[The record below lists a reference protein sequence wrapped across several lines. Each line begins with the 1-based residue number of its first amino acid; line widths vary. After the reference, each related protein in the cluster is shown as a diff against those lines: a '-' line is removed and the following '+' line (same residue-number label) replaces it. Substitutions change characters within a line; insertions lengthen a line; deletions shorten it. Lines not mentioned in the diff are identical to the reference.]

1 VSAFV
6 PAPPDQVLAYVSDT
20 RNDPEWCPNVGPVTQ
35 VGGSGV
41 EVGARFEFI
50 QTVSTPRGVLESPVT
65 VEVTAVG
72 DDRITWQVKDRFQER
87 EVQLEVSA
95 DGDGSKVTQTTSA
108 VFRRRP
114 GVARWFY
121 PFLARKTF
129 RDQFAHL
136 AERFPPRDR

>member
-1 VSAFV
+1 VRPVRVSAFV

-72 DDRITWQVKDRFQER
+72 DDRSGRRTGSGR
-87 EVQLEVSA
+87 EVQLGFR
-95 DGDGSKVTQTTSA
+95 DGDD
-108 VFRRRP
+108 RR
-114 GVARWFY
+114 
-121 PFLARKTF
+121 
-129 RDQFAHL
+129 
-136 AERFPPRDR
+136 